1 MKVAEESD
9 SVQTCSVAAGKLSR
23 VSLLNADV
31 VVKPSIVERIVKVP
45 LGVKDTGFGAVPR
58 TLMTMATTTTITGSE
73 GMVLG
78 RSGTVGHPR

>member
-1 MKVAEESD
+1 M
-9 SVQTCSVAAGKLSR
+9 
-23 VSLLNADV
+23 SLLNADV

-58 TLMTMATTTTITGSE
+58 TPMTMATITTMGSE
-73 GMVLG
+73 GMGLG